1 MESFFIQNWGELL
14 IGILALA
21 KVVVNLTPTE
31 TDNKI
36 FGWID
41 SLINMIISDRRKVKK

>member
-14 IGILALA
+14 IGILAFA
-21 KVVVNLTPTE
+21 KVVVNITPTE

-36 FGWID
+36 FGWLD
-41 SLINMIISDRRKVKK
+41 SLINMIISDRRSKK